1 MYPFIA
7 FLTTV
12 LFTQIFQLNILHS
25 AIIGVSFMLLT
36 NTNQIKEALEMVEY
50 KTIILIASFFAIS
63 KALTNTGIAL
73 YLAKLLE
80 PAINDLHPLILLMV
94 AFLIQSICS
103 ILITLWVSNQYN
115 GLWCGG
121 YRFRDF
127 IKFGYLLTIIVM
139 LTSFIS
145 AYLWYF

>member
-1 MYPFIA
+1 
-7 FLTTV
+7 
-12 LFTQIFQLNILHS
+12 LHS

-94 AFLIQSICS
+94 AFLI
-103 ILITLWVSNQYN
+103 
-115 GLWCGG
+115 
-121 YRFRDF
+121 
-127 IKFGYLLTIIVM
+127 
-139 LTSFIS
+139 
-145 AYLWYF
+145 